1 MQLRFTNMY
10 GTGNRILIVDER
22 GENRKPPAAATV
34 RTLANGPNGLGF
46 DQLMWVQEPL
56 DSASAASY
64 RVFNADGSEVEQCG
78 NGARCVAWLLGNRD
92 GLGPEL
98 RLDSPAGTI
107 EARLCDANRVAVNM
121 GPPEFEPARIPFV
134 AHTVSDPV
142 SGPTSDPAS
151 GQYRLELADE
161 TFEVSVLSM
170 GNPHCVID
178 VDDVEKAEVARIGA
192 AIEAHE
198 RFPERVNVGFMAMV
212 NRREIALRVYERGV
226 GETLACGTG
235 ACAAVVAGRRRGL
248 LDAQVAV
255 NLPGGQ
261 LVVSWRGA
269 GRPVWL
275 SGDVEVSS
283 EGTIDV

>member
-1 MQLRFTNMY
+1 MSSDL
-10 GTGNRILIVDER
+10 
-22 GENRKPPAAATV
+22 
-34 RTLANGPNGLGF
+34 
-46 DQLMWVQEPL
+46 
-56 DSASAASY
+56 
-64 RVFNADGSEVEQCG
+64 
-78 NGARCVAWLLGNRD
+78 
-92 GLGPEL
+92 
-98 RLDSPAGTI
+98 
-107 EARLCDANRVAVNM
+107 VAVNM

-142 SGPTSDPAS
+142 SDPTSDPAS

-192 AIEAHE
+192 AIESHE

-212 NRREIALRVYERGV
+212 NRREIALRVHERGV

-248 LDAQVAV
+248 LDAEVAV

>member
-1 MQLRFTNMY
+1 MQLRFTSMQ

-22 GENRKPPAAATV
+22 EQNREPPAAASI
-34 RTLANGPNGLGF
+34 RAFANGPDGLDF
-46 DQLMWVQEPL
+46 DQLMWVREPF
-56 DSASAASY
+56 DFASAASY

-78 NGARCVAWLLGNRD
+78 NGARCVAWLLGHRD
-92 GLGPEL
+92 GLGPEM
-98 RLDSPAGTI
+98 RLDSPAGTV

-121 GPPEFEPARIPFV
+121 GLPEFEPARIPFV
-134 AHTVSDPV
+134 ADTASEVA
-142 SGPTSDPAS
+142 SDPAS
-151 GQYRLELADE
+151 GRYRLELAGE

-178 VDDVEKAEVARIGA
+178 VDDVEKADVARIGA
-192 AIEAHE
+192 AIESHE
-198 RFPERVNVGFMAMV
+198 RFPERVNVGFMAII
-212 NRREIALRVYERGV
+212 NRRKIALRVHERGV

-248 LDAQVAV
+248 LDAEVAV